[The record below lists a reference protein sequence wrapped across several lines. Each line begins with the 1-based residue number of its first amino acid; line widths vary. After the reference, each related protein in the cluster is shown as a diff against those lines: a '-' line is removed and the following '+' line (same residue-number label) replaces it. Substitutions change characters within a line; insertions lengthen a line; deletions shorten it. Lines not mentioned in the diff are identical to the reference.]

1 MIYRLTTCSQGKSF
15 AFLVF
20 GNLGATVW
28 AQTMRAQPKTR
39 RKAKITYQ
47 FQPNV
52 GDQKL
57 VLLVLRERRHRRRR
71 RRMRMME
78 EKEKREGKLF
88 RQLGDFPRIG
98 W

>member
-1 MIYRLTTCSQGKSF
+1 M
-15 AFLVF
+15 VF
-20 GNLGATVW
+20 GNLGE
-28 AQTMRAQPKTR
+28 AQQKTR

-57 VLLVLRERRHRRRR
+57 VLLVLRERRRRSLSSSCDADDGRER
-71 RRMRMME
+71 
-78 EKEKREGKLF
+78 EKREGKLV